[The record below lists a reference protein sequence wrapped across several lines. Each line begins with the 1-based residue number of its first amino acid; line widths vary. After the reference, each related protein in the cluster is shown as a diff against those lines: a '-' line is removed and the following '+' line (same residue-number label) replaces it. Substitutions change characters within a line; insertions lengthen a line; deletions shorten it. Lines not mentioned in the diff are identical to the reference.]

1 MIQAHIDNK
10 RSVPL
15 WAIVG
20 APLIGVPLMVAL
32 LALAAPAG
40 VPEATEIEAGIETE
54 QVDIQ
59 SVEHTIEVDIE
70 EATVLRRG

>member
-10 RSVPL
+10 KSVPL

-32 LALAAPAG
+32 LALTTPAG
-40 VPEATEIEAGIETE
+40 VPEATDIEAGIEIE
-54 QVDIQ
+54 QVDVQ
-59 SVEHTIEVDIE
+59 SVEQTIDVDIE
-70 EATVLRRG
+70 EAAVLRRS